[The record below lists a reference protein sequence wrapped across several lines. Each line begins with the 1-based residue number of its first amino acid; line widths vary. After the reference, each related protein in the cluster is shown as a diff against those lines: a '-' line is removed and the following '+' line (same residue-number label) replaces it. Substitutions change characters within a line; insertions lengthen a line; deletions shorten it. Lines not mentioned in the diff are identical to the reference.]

1 MRKSIFTSVIILLS
15 LSSATAQEVA
25 DSAAV
30 AFNDSLFQSLPEL
43 MVTGNKPIVKVEGA
57 KLVFDVNKLT
67 KDKPVDN
74 AFDALKNLP
83 GVTPQDD
90 DINLGGMQVALMVNG
105 KLTSMS
111 REQVLTLLKSMPAS

>member
-1 MRKSIFTSVIILLS
+1 MRKRIFTSVIILLS

-74 AFDALKNLP
+74 AFDALKHLP

-90 DINLGGMQVALMVNG
+90 SENG
-105 KLTSMS
+105 RRF
-111 REQVLTLLKSMPAS
+111 REYYDSEKKS